1 MSTITQ
7 TDRDIMSTM
16 LTFAS
21 DKNVAKADVLRILFA
36 KLEEVDLDND
46 FIVDRID
53 GAALK
58 DVISKINAL

>member
-1 MSTITQ
+1 MSTITR

>member
-7 TDRDIMSTM
+7 TDREIMSTM